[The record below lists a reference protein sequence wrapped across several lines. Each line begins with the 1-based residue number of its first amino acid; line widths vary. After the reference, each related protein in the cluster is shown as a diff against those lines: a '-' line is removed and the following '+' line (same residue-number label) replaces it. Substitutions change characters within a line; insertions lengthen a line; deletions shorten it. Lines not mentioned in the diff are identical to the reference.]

1 MIKSETKPHMKQYRI
16 TLIFLLI
23 SFVNLQ
29 CQKSPEKKDR
39 KGLPSE
45 VVESIERRIEEG
57 LTPSITIAIID
68 SSGVKYFNFGK
79 TAKNGQE
86 VDENTI

>member
-1 MIKSETKPHMKQYRI
+1 MKRYRS
-16 TLIFLLI
+16 TLIVLLI
-23 SFVNLQ
+23 CFVTSQ
-29 CQKSPEKKDR
+29 RQHSPEKKDR
-39 KGLPSE
+39 KGLPAE

-57 LTPSITIAIID
+57 LTPSIALALID

-86 VDENTI
+86 VDENTIYN